1 MISQIV
7 TSYPQKVF
15 ILKSS
20 IVIMSILLVK
30 FKIMTEVNLIQQK
43 IHEIR
48 GEMVMLDFDL
58 AMLYEVD
65 TRSLNQAVKRN
76 IERFPID
83 FMFRLT
89 EKEWEVM
96 ISQNVV
102 SSAGRRKKNATPF
115 AFTEHGVAMISGVL
129 KSEKALM
136 MNISIIR
143 MFIEMKRV
151 LIKNASIK
159 GQLQEMRE
167 RIGEHDVQ
175 LNKIYDTIEHLLD
188 LTINRVKWNER
199 NIIGFKEGKNPK
211 L

>member
-1 MISQIV
+1 
-7 TSYPQKVF
+7 
-15 ILKSS
+15 
-20 IVIMSILLVK
+20 
-30 FKIMTEVNLIQQK
+30 MTEINLIQQK

-65 TRSLNQAVKRN
+65 TKTLNQAVKRN
-76 IERFPID
+76 IERFPAD

-96 ISQNVV
+96 MSQSVIS
-102 SSAGRRKKNATPF
+102 SSINRRKDATPF

-129 KSEKALM
+129 KSEKAVK

-151 LIKNASIK
+151 LIKNATIK
-159 GQLQEMRE
+159 GQLQEIRE

-199 NIIGFKEGKNPK
+199 NIIGFKEDKNSK
-211 L
+211 G

>member
-1 MISQIV
+1 
-7 TSYPQKVF
+7 
-15 ILKSS
+15 
-20 IVIMSILLVK
+20 
-30 FKIMTEVNLIQQK
+30 
-43 IHEIR
+43 
-48 GEMVMLDFDL
+48 
-58 AMLYEVD
+58 
-65 TRSLNQAVKRN
+65 
-76 IERFPID
+76 
-83 FMFRLT
+83 
-89 EKEWEVM
+89 M

-159 GQLQEMRE
+159 GQLKEMRE

-188 LTINRVKWNER
+188 LTMNRVKWNER
-199 NIIGFKEGKNPK
+199 NIIGFKEDKKPNI
-211 L
+211 

>member
-1 MISQIV
+1 
-7 TSYPQKVF
+7 
-15 ILKSS
+15 
-20 IVIMSILLVK
+20 
-30 FKIMTEVNLIQQK
+30 MTEVNLIQQK

>member
-1 MISQIV
+1 
-7 TSYPQKVF
+7 
-15 ILKSS
+15 
-20 IVIMSILLVK
+20 
-30 FKIMTEVNLIQQK
+30 MTEVNLIQQK

-76 IERFPID
+76 IERFPAD

-151 LIKNASIK
+151 LLKNASIK

-188 LTINRVKWNER
+188 LTMKRVKWNER
-199 NIIGFKEGKNPK
+199 NIIGFKEDKKPNG
-211 L
+211 

>member
-1 MISQIV
+1 
-7 TSYPQKVF
+7 
-15 ILKSS
+15 
-20 IVIMSILLVK
+20 
-30 FKIMTEVNLIQQK
+30 MTEINLIQQK

-58 AMLYEVD
+58 AFLYEVD
-65 TRSLNQAVKRN
+65 TKTLNQAVKRN
-76 IERFPID
+76 IERFPAD

-89 EKEWEVM
+89 EKEWDVM
-96 ISQNVV
+96 MSQSVIS
-102 SSAGRRKKNATPF
+102 SSINRRKDATPF

-129 KSEKALM
+129 KSEKAVK

-188 LTINRVKWNER
+188 LTMNRVKWNQR
-199 NIIGFKEGKNPK
+199 NIIGFKEDKKPEI
-211 L
+211 

>member
-1 MISQIV
+1 
-7 TSYPQKVF
+7 
-15 ILKSS
+15 
-20 IVIMSILLVK
+20 
-30 FKIMTEVNLIQQK
+30 MTEINLIQQK
-43 IHEIR
+43 IHEVR
-48 GEMVMLDFDL
+48 GEMVMFDFDL

-89 EKEWEVM
+89 IKEWEVM
-96 ISQNVV
+96 ISQNTV

-143 MFIEMKRV
+143 MFIEMKSV

-199 NIIGFKEGKNPK
+199 NIIGFKEDKKPK
-211 L
+211 I

>member
-1 MISQIV
+1 MEI
-7 TSYPQKVF
+7 
-15 ILKSS
+15 
-20 IVIMSILLVK
+20 
-30 FKIMTEVNLIQQK
+30 IQSLQNR
-43 IHEIR
+43 IYEIR
-48 GEMVMLDFDL
+48 GQRVILDKDI
-58 AMLYEVD
+58 AQLYEVD
-65 TRSLNQAVKRN
+65 TKVLNQAVKRN
-76 IERFPID
+76 EQRFPID

-89 EKEWEVM
+89 QKEWDSM
-96 ISQNVV
+96 ISQNVI
-102 SSAGRRKKNATPF
+102 SSSINRRKDTTPF

-129 KSEKALM
+129 KSEKAVK

-151 LIKNASIK
+151 LLKNASIK

-199 NIIGFKEGKNPK
+199 NRIGFKEEK
-211 L
+211 

>member
-1 MISQIV
+1 MISQFV
-7 TSYPQKVF
+7 TSCPKGINTQIYICFKAYF
-15 ILKSS
+15 NFYNLK
-20 IVIMSILLVK
+20 
-30 FKIMTEVNLIQQK
+30 MTEINLIQQK
-43 IHEIR
+43 IHEVR
-48 GEMVMLDFDL
+48 GEMVMFDFDL

-89 EKEWEVM
+89 LKEWEGM
-96 ISQNVV
+96 KLQNMV

-151 LIKNASIK
+151 LIKNATIK

-188 LTINRVKWNER
+188 LTMNRVKWNER
-199 NIIGFKEGKNPK
+199 NIIGFKEDKKPEI
-211 L
+211 

>member
-1 MISQIV
+1 MEGI
-7 TSYPQKVF
+7 
-15 ILKSS
+15 
-20 IVIMSILLVK
+20 
-30 FKIMTEVNLIQQK
+30 NLIQQK
-43 IHEIR
+43 IYEIR

-58 AMLYEVD
+58 AFLYEVD
-65 TRSLNQAVKRN
+65 TKTLNQAVKRN
-76 IERFPID
+76 EQRFPSD

-89 EKEWEVM
+89 EKEWDDM
-96 ISQNVV
+96 ISKSVILSGYKRNK
-102 SSAGRRKKNATPF
+102 RLIPF

-151 LIKNASIK
+151 LLKNASIK

-175 LNKIYDTIEHLLD
+175 LNKIYDTIENLLD

-199 NIIGFKEGKNPK
+199 NRIGFKEG
-211 L
+211 